1 MMELHKVRCDAT
13 WECME
18 QLIKQRKFKIME
30 IEEAIRIL
38 FEEAQASIN
47 NSKEKSLM
55 KQEALALVKSF
66 IDFSKTSS
74 APDTPMPDYIPEEPT
89 ELDS

>member
-1 MMELHKVRCDAT
+1 
-13 WECME
+13 
-18 QLIKQRKFKIME
+18 ME

-55 KQEALALVKSF
+55 KQEALTLVKSF

-74 APDTPMPDYIPEEPT
+74 APDTPMPNYIPEEPT